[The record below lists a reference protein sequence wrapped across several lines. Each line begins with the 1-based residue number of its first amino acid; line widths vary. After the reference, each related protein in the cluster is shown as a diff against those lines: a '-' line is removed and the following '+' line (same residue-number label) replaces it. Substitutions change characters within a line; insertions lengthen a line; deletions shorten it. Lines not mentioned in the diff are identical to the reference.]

1 MQALQNLGLS
11 VFIILADL
19 IVWKLGYLYLEIIF
33 LDVLSLAFIV
43 GVCNNYIYVYVALT
57 TRSKVLT

>member
-43 GVCNNYIYVYVALT
+43 GVCNNLSLIHI
-57 TRSKVLT
+57 